1 MRHFLKGFLYGIL
14 VVSLLSLA
22 WIMFI
27 RPQRTARE
35 AAELKSEFSI
45 VPGAE
50 SPGDTFDEEPSPE
63 IDSMQQKYPNIK
75 AWLSIPGT
83 VIDYPVLQSGAD
95 DPEHYLRRNYD
106 GAWRMAGS
114 LFFQYD
120 CTHESRNLVVFGHN
134 MSDGSMF
141 ACLSNML
148 NEEYLQ
154 EHSRVILYTADG
166 ARHFRIAV
174 AMKTDLTMLLFNRT
188 GFQDESDFLEFAEQ
202 MLQDTDISLRND
214 MTLLTLITCA
224 YDWDGARTVVVAVET
239 NAP

>member
-1 MRHFLKGFLYGIL
+1 MRRFLKGFLYGIL
-14 VVSLLSLA
+14 GGSLLSLV

-27 RPQRTARE
+27 RPQQTARE
-35 AAELKSEFSI
+35 AAELKSEFSV

-50 SPGDTFDEEPSPE
+50 SPGDTIDEEPSLE
-63 IDSMQQKYPNIK
+63 IAAMQRKYPNIK

-106 GAWRMAGS
+106 GTWRMAGS

-120 CTHESRNLVVFGHN
+120 CTHESRNIVVFGHN

-148 NEEYLQ
+148 NAEYLQ
-154 EHSRVILYTADG
+154 KHSRVILHTADG
-166 ARHFRIAV
+166 DRYFRIAV
-174 AMKTDLTMLLFNRT
+174 AMKTDLSMLPFNRT
-188 GFQDESDFLEFAEQ
+188 EFQDEMDFLKFAEQ
-202 MLQDTDISLRND
+202 MLQDTVVCPQSD
-214 MTLLTLITCA
+214 MTLLTFITCA

>member
-1 MRHFLKGFLYGIL
+1 MRRFLKGFLYGIL
-14 VVSLLSLA
+14 GISLLSLI
-22 WIMFI
+22 WIVFI
-27 RPQRTARE
+27 RPQQTARE

-50 SPGDTFDEEPSPE
+50 SPGDTIDEEPSPE
-63 IDSMQQKYPNIK
+63 IAAMQQKYPDIK

-114 LFFQYD
+114 LFFQSD

-134 MSDGSMF
+134 MTDGSMF

-148 NEEYLQ
+148 NAEYLQ
-154 EHSRVILYTADG
+154 EHAQVVLHTADG
-166 ARHFRIAV
+166 TRYFRVAV
-174 AMKTDLTMLLFNRT
+174 AMKTDLSVLPFNRPR
-188 GFQDESDFLEFAEQ
+188 FQDDTDFLEFAEQ
-202 MLQDTDISLRND
+202 MLQDTDIRPRND